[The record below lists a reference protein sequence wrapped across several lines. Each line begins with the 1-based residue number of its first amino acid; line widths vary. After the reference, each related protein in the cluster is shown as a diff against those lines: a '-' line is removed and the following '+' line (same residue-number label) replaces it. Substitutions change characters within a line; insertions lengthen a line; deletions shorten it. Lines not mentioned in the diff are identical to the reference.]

1 MAGNFLRHNDKKIS
15 LYFHR
20 DKKNK
25 KRISFIYFMYQSEVQ
40 IRVRYAET
48 DQMGYVYYGN
58 YASYFEVARV
68 ETLRNLGFNYKTIE
82 ENGIMLP
89 VLSYSIR
96 YLKPA
101 YYDELLTIKVVMKE
115 IPMARIKFDYETY
128 NEKDELINVADTTLV
143 FISRKTNKPCAAP
156 GDLIAAIK
164 KYF

>member
-1 MAGNFLRHNDKKIS
+1 
-15 LYFHR
+15 
-20 DKKNK
+20 
-25 KRISFIYFMYQSEVQ
+25 MYQSEIQ

-68 ETLRNLGFNYKTIE
+68 ETLRNLGFSYKTIE

-89 VLSYSIR
+89 VLNYSIR

-101 YYDELLTIKVVMKE
+101 YYDDLLSIKVVIRE
-115 IPMARIKFDYETY
+115 VPMARIKFEYETY

-143 FISRKTNKPCAAP
+143 FISMNTNKPCAAP
-156 GDLIAAIK
+156 KDLIAALK